1 MFLIP
6 YNKLTN
12 AQKGIIRGVSRGFK
26 NLFIEGPPGS
36 GKTLISLYT
45 IKDIIE
51 SQVSS
56 PLVIIY
62 NHSLYGYL
70 QSSFKELGLI
80 DNITIATKDKF
91 FWDLARQNGVNIPK
105 DITDYNKKYDAL
117 LTGLLALDLSE
128 KWDIAIIDEVQDMQ
142 KKEWALILKLAGK
155 ITSMGDFNQGIYE
168 SDLVKKD
175 ITAISQFEQLFD
187 IFRFHKNIAKI
198 AEIFTKKNDGLEKK
212 VKKIEQ
218 KQVKLIDVNNSYEE
232 TNEIINIISSIK
244 GQRNRLGIIS
254 PNKTKLKELYSTLQS
269 KRITSTFFLK
279 NTDFRDYDFTSND
292 PLLITSYSAKG
303 LEFENVIVFGFDNS
317 VTDYLGDSLDEL
329 IYVSLTR
336 SNSGL
341 YIIRTPETVQKIKN
355 LTVKEEQTTEEMDS
369 FDDIFG

>member
-12 AQKGIIRGVSRGFK
+12 AQKGIIRRVSREFK

-198 AEIFTKKNDGLEKK
+198 AEIFTKKNDELEKK

-218 KQVKLIDVNNSYEE
+218 KQVKLIDVDNSYEE

-292 PLLITSYSAKG
+292 PLLITGYSAKG

>member
-12 AQKGIIRGVSRGFK
+12 AQKGIIRRVSRESQ
-26 NLFIEGPPGS
+26 NLFVEGPPGS

-45 IKDIIE
+45 VKDMVE
-51 SQVSS
+51 SKVTS
-56 PLVIIY
+56 PLVMIY

-70 QSSFKELGLI
+70 QSSFEELGLT

-91 FWDLARQNGVNIPK
+91 FWDLARQNGVNIPWDVK
-105 DITDYNKKYDAL
+105 DYAKKYDIL
-117 LTGLLALDLSE
+117 LTGLLNIDL
-128 KWDIAIIDEVQDMQ
+128 KQRWDIAIVDEVQDMQ
-142 KKEWALILKLAGK
+142 KKEWILIKKLAGK
-155 ITSMGDFNQGIYE
+155 ITSMGDFNQGIYK
-168 SDLVKKD
+168 SDLVKED
-175 ITAISQFEQLFD
+175 ITSISRFEQLFD

-198 AEIFTKKNDGLEKK
+198 AELFSKEKAGLEQK

-218 KQVKLIDVNNSYEE
+218 KQVKLIDVNSSCAEE
-232 TNEIINIISSIK
+232 DEIINIINSVK
-244 GQRNRLGIIS
+244 GQRKRLGIIS
-254 PNKTKLKELYSTLQS
+254 PNKWKLKALHSTLQN
-269 KRITSTFFLK
+269 REINSTYFVK
-279 NTDFRDYDFTSND
+279 NTDFREYDFTSND

-317 VTDYLGDSLDEL
+317 VNYSLGESLDEL

-341 YIIRTPETVQKIKN
+341 YIVRTPDTIQKIKD
-355 LTVKEEQTTEEMDS
+355 LTVDEEQSVGGIES

>member
-12 AQKGIIRGVSRGFK
+12 AQKGIIRRVSRESK

-45 IKDIIE
+45 IKDMVE
-51 SQVSS
+51 SKVSS
-56 PLVIIY
+56 PLVMIY

-105 DITDYNKKYDAL
+105 DITDYKKKYDAL
-117 LTGLLALDLSE
+117 LTGLLAVNLSK
-128 KWDIAIIDEVQDMQ
+128 KWDIAIVDEVQDMQ
-142 KKEWALILKLAGK
+142 KKEWILVTKLAGK

-168 SDLVKKD
+168 SDLVKND

-198 AEIFTKKNDGLEKK
+198 AEFFTKKKDGLEIK

-218 KQVKLIDVNNSYEE
+218 KQVKLVDVNNFYEE
-232 TNEIINIISSIK
+232 INEIVNIISSVK

-254 PNKTKLKELYSTLQS
+254 PNKTKLKELHSTLQS
-269 KRITSTFFLK
+269 KSIKSTFFLK

-317 VTDYLGDSLDEL
+317 VTDYLEETLDEL

-341 YIIRTPETVQKIKN
+341 YIVRTPETVQKIKD
-355 LTVKEEQTTEEMDS
+355 LTVEEDQAAEGLES

>member
-12 AQKGIIRGVSRGFK
+12 AQKGIIRRVSRGFK

>member
-6 YNKLTN
+6 FNKLTN
-12 AQKGIIRGVSRGFK
+12 AQKGIIKRVSRESK
-26 NLFIEGPPGS
+26 NLFVEGPPGS

-45 IKDIIE
+45 VKDMVE
-51 SQVSS
+51 SRVSS
-56 PLVIIY
+56 PLVMIY

-70 QSSFKELGLI
+70 QSSFKELGLT

-91 FWDLARQNGVNIPK
+91 FWDLARQNGVEIPSVR
-105 DITDYNKKYDAL
+105 DYKIKYEAIL
-117 LTGLLALDLSE
+117 SGLLNVPLTK
-128 KWDIAIIDEVQDMQ
+128 KWDIAIVDEVQDMQ
-142 KKEWALILKLAGK
+142 KKEWILIKKLAGR

-168 SDLVKKD
+168 SDLTKED
-175 ITAISQFEQLFD
+175 ITSVSRFEQLFD

-198 AEIFTKKNDGLEKK
+198 AEFFSKKKDGLEQK

-218 KQVKLIDVNNSYEE
+218 KQVKLIDVNNSYAEE
-232 TNEIINIISSIK
+232 DEIINIINSVK
-244 GQRNRLGIIS
+244 GQRKRLGIIS
-254 PNKTKLKELYSTLQS
+254 PNKGKLNALHSTLQNRGIS
-269 KRITSTFFLK
+269 STYFVK

-317 VTDYLGDSLDEL
+317 VTYSLGDSLDEL

-341 YIIRTPETVQKIKN
+341 YIVRTPETIQKIKN
-355 LTVKEEQTTEEMDS
+355 LTVEEEQTTGGIES